1 MTFTFVKLGL
11 LLQRNLHRKTDR
23 LVKNLVLIRSVNL
36 LHLVPEELRDPW
48 DFRIR
53 SLLNPDDQQISS
65 DSKDRFTKRNLTGS
79 LCSYNRL
86 IVILNA
92 NIQDLIECTLLRY
105 SPLDLLSLK
114 ATGKEYLE

>member
-11 LLQRNLHRKTDR
+11 LLQINLHRKADW

-36 LHLVPEELRDPW
+36 LHLVPGELRDPW
-48 DFRIR
+48 DFRSR
-53 SLLNPDDQQISS
+53 SLSYPDDQPISS
-65 DSKDRFTKRNLTGS
+65 DPKDRFTKRNLAGS
-79 LCSYNRL
+79 LCPYNGL

-92 NIQDLIECTLLRY
+92 NIQGLIECTLSRY
-105 SPLDLLSLK
+105 SPLGLLSLK